1 MAAPALTAD
10 SELKSLTRDRF
21 CSLEVPYSGTSAERQ
36 SSSEEIQPAHTSD
49 FLIKKTACSLI
60 GLWQQF

>member
-49 FLIKKTACSLI
+49 F
-60 GLWQQF
+60 FN